1 MGLISDSLRKGG
13 MTGPMTGTDLSP
25 KMIELAQQR
34 GNYSKTFVHDLEVPL
49 PYPDRSVSESRYH
62 YQIELTLSASLI
74 SSRAPVPSN

>member
-1 MGLISDSLRKGG
+1 MINTSYYDDINSQTDAACAVGLISDSLRKGG

-49 PYPDRSVSESRYH
+49 PYPDRSVSD
-62 YQIELTLSASLI
+62 
-74 SSRAPVPSN
+74 